1 MENTLKE
8 LIKDASAI
16 DEMQLAEISGKLW
29 KSVAEYISG
38 NLKESI

>member
-29 KSVAEYISG
+29 EIGSG
-38 NLKESI
+38 VYFR